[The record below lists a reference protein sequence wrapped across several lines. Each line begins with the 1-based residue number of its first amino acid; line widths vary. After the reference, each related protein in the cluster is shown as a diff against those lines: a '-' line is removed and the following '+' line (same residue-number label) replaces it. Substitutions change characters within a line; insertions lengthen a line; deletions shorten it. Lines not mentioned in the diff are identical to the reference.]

1 PAWGFSRVVSFRFC
15 LLPWFTFRIPPPV
28 SLPTAQAAKQATSDR
43 TILPAEHNQKSAT
56 YSGASCGFGFG
67 FRGLR
72 TTVGAAISS
81 CKYLNREAGC
91 VDLLLTILQRAI
103 FSDLGANG
111 PMVRFAC

>member
-1 PAWGFSRVVSFRFC
+1 MPSEQN
-15 LLPWFTFRIPPPV
+15 L
-28 SLPTAQAAKQATSDR
+28 
-43 TILPAEHNQKSAT
+43 KSAT

-72 TTVGAAISS
+72 TTVGAAMSS
-81 CKYLNREAGC
+81 CKYLNLEAGC
-91 VDLLLTILQRAI
+91 VDFLLTIRQRAM